1 MLSIFLAVQVVL
13 GITLIVLVL
22 LQQGKGADMGAAFGS
37 GASGTV
43 FGAQGA
49 GNFMTRATAIVATLF
64 MVNSL
69 LLSTSWI
76 LGQRQAASVT
86 EIPGSVVNEAPA
98 EKTPAAPVPQL
109 PAADDLP
116 ALEVPADKTLTA
128 PADAAQK
135 SPADLPN

>member
-1 MLSIFLAVQVVL
+1 MLSIFLAVQVIL

-69 LLSTSWI
+69 LLSTSWV
-76 LGQRQAASVT
+76 LDQRQAASVT
-86 EIPGSVVNEAPA
+86 EIPGSVVNGAPA
-98 EKTPAAPVPQL
+98 EKTPAAPAPQL

-116 ALEVPADKTLTA
+116 ALDVPADKTLTA
-128 PADAAQK
+128 PAE